1 MSRSYADMITT
12 ALRNESQPSPRF
24 PNDRERLVQV
34 VERGLRMRRR
44 RQQMVRWTMTASAA
58 AAALVLVIGGKTLLN
73 PYKPVPI
80 ATVAEGPRLRIISTP
95 QHPSG
100 MMVGTDAAPVPVV
113 EGMALPQGFRLVAPP
128 AGEVRFAAVNGTT
141 LTLEGGGEVAVKDES
156 NTQRYELKE
165 GAIRAKVAK
174 LVTGERFIIA
184 TADAEIEVHGT
195 AFRVAVVPV
204 DPACGGGTIT
214 RVAVTEGVVSVRRA
228 AAPRCGSRR
237 GTCGRRSAKRRRWR
251 LRPGLRAQAR
261 GSTFVAVGLG
271 PMRCTPPH
279 RPSPRLR
286 PKRRLRPRRRARQ
299 LRRRLR

>member
-24 PNDRERLVQV
+24 PTDRERLVQA

-80 ATVAEGPRLRIISTP
+80 ATVAEGPRLHIISTP

-128 AGEVRFAAVNGTT
+128 AGEVRFG
-141 LTLEGGGEVAVKDES
+141 
-156 NTQRYELKE
+156 
-165 GAIRAKVAK
+165 
-174 LVTGERFIIA
+174 
-184 TADAEIEVHGT
+184 
-195 AFRVAVVPV
+195 
-204 DPACGGGTIT
+204 
-214 RVAVTEGVVSVRRA
+214 
-228 AAPRCGSRR
+228 APRTARR
-237 GTCGRRSAKRRRWR
+237 
-251 LRPGLRAQAR
+251 
-261 GSTFVAVGLG
+261 
-271 PMRCTPPH
+271 
-279 RPSPRLR
+279 
-286 PKRRLRPRRRARQ
+286 
-299 LRRRLR
+299 